1 MSEDQGEL
9 GGSLVGFDEPVDTAE
24 ATFRAPVL
32 ELNRAAMESKE
43 GRREALSRLDH
54 MLEQLEMANLAE
66 RRRPP
71 SRLIR
76 ALTDGGLS
84 DARAYSISQ
93 LLDIVFS
100 TQERLMRAN
109 RNGFYDDRDF
119 DRDRSL
125 DIAWA

>member
-1 MSEDQGEL
+1 VS
-9 GGSLVGFDEPVDTAE
+9 FDVAVDTAE
-24 ATFRAPVL
+24 TIFRAPVL
-32 ELNRAAMESKE
+32 ELNKAAMESKE

-54 MLEQLEMANLAE
+54 MLEQLERANLAE

-109 RNGFYDDRDF
+109 RNGCYDDREF
-119 DRDRSL
+119 DRDRNL
-125 DIAWA
+125 DIAFA